1 MDGTPR
7 YVGTRIGAA
16 LAAQG
21 RKRRWLADLLGVSES
36 YLSRVISG
44 ERTMPEPMA
53 RRTAAALGVDFS
65 LHFELHER
73 SKSLTG
79 AEVAA

>member
-36 YLSRVISG
+36 YLSRAPKV
-44 ERTMPEPMA
+44 PDL
-53 RRTAAALGVDFS
+53 ALDEG
-65 LHFELHER
+65 
-73 SKSLTG
+73 
-79 AEVAA
+79 